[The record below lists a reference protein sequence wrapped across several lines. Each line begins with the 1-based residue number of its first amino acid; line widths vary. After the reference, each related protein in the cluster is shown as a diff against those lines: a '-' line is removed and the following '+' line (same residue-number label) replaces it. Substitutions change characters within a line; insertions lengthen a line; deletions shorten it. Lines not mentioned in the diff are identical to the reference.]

1 MVVYVFNPS
10 TRGWGGGGGK
20 DSEVHGHP
28 QQQRENSVAYVRLY
42 FIEKERLTECR
53 LEANTLEL

>member
-1 MVVYVFNPS
+1 MSLIPVL
-10 TRGWGGGGGK
+10 GGGGK